1 MTEEEIKKGPLLQD
15 GDPDNEH
22 PLTDEEIEEGVEV
35 LGTLPN
41 WREWR
46 GLSTILAPP
55 TDIGQEEAL
64 KFRGQL
70 LDQRHYTLLLDETGT
85 VGTRE
90 GGPICVLLKNR
101 IPKELLDKVRP
112 ILRRAARQSV
122 AAGNRTDAAGAG
134 KGLRLRRDGTLSKMS
149 GVPRLADLPDEHY
162 WRLKAAK
169 DGTVG
174 YSADTTRGG
183 QKYPCR
189 LTGWTQDAH
198 PSEWRLMNE
207 LAGTV
212 ANYWRWSTLL
222 GYHDVQ
228 MEKAAAKT
236 FREYVLK
243 TPTDVVPFT
252 TITVNRSWRT
262 AAHIDSG
269 DLKQG
274 FGVLCCLGDFEG
286 CDLVFPRYKTAVR
299 FREGDILLADVA
311 NQVHGNTPLLNPDGS
326 EPKPGKEPERLS
338 CIFYYQE
345 KMEHCL
351 VPEEEMRVINNW
363 KKGKSTQPKKKKK

>member
-1 MTEEEIKKGPLLQD
+1 MPPKPSPVEEDEGIEILETEEDVQRWLNSEPGPKLREL
-15 GDPDNEH
+15 
-22 PLTDEEIEEGVEV
+22 
-35 LGTLPN
+35 LGTTKKL
-41 WREWR
+41 
-46 GLSTILAPP
+46 LPP
-55 TDIGQEEAL
+55 TDIGQKEARKL
-64 KFRGQL
+64 VGKL

-85 VGTRE
+85 VGTPE
-90 GGPICVLLKNR
+90 NGPICVLLKNR

-122 AAGNRTDAAGAG
+122 ASGNRPDAAGAG
-134 KGLRLRRDGTLSKMS
+134 KGLRLRRDGTPSKIS

-189 LTGWTQDAH
+189 LTSWTQDAH

-207 LAGTV
+207 LAATV
-212 ANYWRWSTLL
+212 AEHWRRSIIWPYHVVQSDKASKTLP
-222 GYHDVQ
+222 D
-228 MEKAAAKT
+228 
-236 FREYVLK
+236 YVLK
-243 TPTDVVPFT
+243 TPKSATPFT

-262 AAHIDSG
+262 AAHIDRG

-311 NQVHGNTPLLNPDGS
+311 NQVHGNTPFLNPDGS
-326 EPKPGKEPERLS
+326 EIGPGKEPERLV
-338 CIFYYQE
+338 CVFYYQE
-345 KMEHCL
+345 KMEHCRT
-351 VPEEEMRVINNW
+351 PKDEWGVINNW
-363 KKGKSTQPKKKKK
+363 KKGQSTRAKNKKKS